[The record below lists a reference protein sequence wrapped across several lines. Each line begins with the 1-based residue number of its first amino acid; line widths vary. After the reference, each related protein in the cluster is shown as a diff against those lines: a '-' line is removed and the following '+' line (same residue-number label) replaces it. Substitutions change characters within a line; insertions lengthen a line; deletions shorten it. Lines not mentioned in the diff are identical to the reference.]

1 MLLTKRMKCSF
12 PIIDA
17 HQHFWDL
24 TLGKHPWLCGDQQIP
39 FRYGDY
45 TALKESNYLPKDYHA
60 DATDFNIVKTIYME
74 AEWDPSDPLGETA
87 WVTELHHRT
96 GFPNAII
103 GQVGF
108 MSEDIAAVI
117 SDQAAYPLIRSLRQK
132 PAASPSPATYAPG
145 LPGSL
150 ADPKFQRGF
159 SHLSKHNLHFD
170 LQTPWWHLGEAAA
183 LARRFPDTTIIL
195 NHAGLPSDRSAPGL
209 NGWREALS
217 KFANEPNTAVKIS
230 GICQPGKPWTAE
242 LNRNV
247 VLETIRIFGVNR
259 CMLASNFPVDKLLAS
274 FGEIYSG
281 FMQIISEFSETDQLK
296 LLHDNALA
304 YYRPV

>member
-1 MLLTKRMKCSF
+1 MKRSF

-39 FRYGDY
+39 FRYGNY
-45 TALKESNYLPKDYHA
+45 TALKRSNYLPKDYHA
-60 DATDFNIVKTIYME
+60 DTKDFNIVKTIYME

-87 WVTELHHRT
+87 WVTELHNRT

-103 GQVGF
+103 GQAWF
-108 MSEDIAAVI
+108 MSENIAAVI
-117 SDQAAYPLIRSLRQK
+117 SDQASYSLMRSLRQK
-132 PAASPSPATYAPG
+132 PTASPSPETFCPG

-150 ADPKFQRGF
+150 ADPKFREGF
-159 SHLSKHNLHFD
+159 SLLSRHELHFD

-183 LARRFPDTTIIL
+183 LARDFPNTTIIL
-195 NHAGLPSDRSAPGL
+195 NHTGLPSDRSDAGL
-209 NGWREALS
+209 AGWRAALI

-230 GICQPGKPWTAE
+230 GICQPGKPWTAD

-281 FMQIISEFSETDQLK
+281 FMQIISEFPETDQLK